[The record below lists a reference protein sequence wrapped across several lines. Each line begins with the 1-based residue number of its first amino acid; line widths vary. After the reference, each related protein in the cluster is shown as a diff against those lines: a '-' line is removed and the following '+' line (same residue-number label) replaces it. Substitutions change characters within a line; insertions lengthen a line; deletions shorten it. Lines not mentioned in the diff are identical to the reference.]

1 MARYTIRTEA
11 ARPVQQLVEGMAKNL
26 VDKLYGAEGPAWGTT
41 ISEIEET
48 LLAVRETLTQQMLQ
62 QALERQASA
71 ETELRCP
78 SCQASL
84 RQSRRRKRRLV
95 TRVGET
101 TWETP
106 LAHCTDC
113 RRDFSPSGSTP
124 GIGQHPT
131 EPRPAADRDHG
142 GGSGS
147 FV

>member
-1 MARYTIRTEA
+1 MATNRVRLGGTPGVPGMARYTIRTEA

-78 SCQASL
+78 SCQAS
-84 RQSRRRKRRLV
+84 
-95 TRVGET
+95 
-101 TWETP
+101 
-106 LAHCTDC
+106 
-113 RRDFSPSGSTP
+113 
-124 GIGQHPT
+124 
-131 EPRPAADRDHG
+131 
-142 GGSGS
+142 
-147 FV
+147 